1 MSKRRARSVKAHPT
15 PPRFTRARLP
25 IVLVLIAGALT
36 AGFLAIRA
44 RTGATEPTTTT
55 ASNQAV
61 SHTSAA
67 FLPTVENTTGPSE
80 PAPAG
85 MVWIPGG
92 EFSMGAQDP
101 TDMHDAVGMQATN
114 DSRPVH
120 RVYVDGFWMDA
131 TEVTNAQFASF
142 VKATGYVTV
151 AERTPR
157 AEDFPGAKPEDLV
170 PGSVMFSPPSHPVS
184 AEQRVPRGGRT
195 CPAPTGAIRPA
206 RRARSRGRND
216 GRSFTW
222 RTKTR
227 SPMRSGPASGCRP
240 KRSGS
245 LRRAAD

>member
-44 RTGATEPTTTT
+44 KTGATEPTTTT

-67 FLPTVENTTGPSE
+67 FLPTVGNATGPSE

-101 TDMHDAVGMQATN
+101 TDMRDAVGMQATVSAIDAFEDCKQFYERN
-114 DSRPVH
+114 FDAMVDTDAYAADHRRFLTADVIGLWIAWNLFGRRPNT
-120 RVYVDGFWMDA
+120 DA
-131 TEVTNAQFASF
+131 GYALARSIGVLVNASF
-142 VKATGYVTV
+142 ADWWKPD
-151 AERTPR
+151 TP
-157 AEDFPGAKPEDLV
+157 
-170 PGSVMFSPPSHPVS
+170 
-184 AEQRVPRGGRT
+184 
-195 CPAPTGAIRPA
+195 
-206 RRARSRGRND
+206 
-216 GRSFTW
+216 
-222 RTKTR
+222 
-227 SPMRSGPASGCRP
+227 
-240 KRSGS
+240 
-245 LRRAAD
+245 